1 MVISKKV
8 YLNVLMSDSSIK
20 SNHKVVE
27 TLSKNN
33 PVYIFEQMAWSVQTA
48 SPGSISSHSY

>member
-8 YLNVLMSDSSIK
+8 YLNVLMSNSSIK

-27 TLSKNN
+27 TLSKTN